1 MFSSSQALFT
11 KYSCLII
18 LRVLRLKLPKKWW
31 SIKSTF
37 RIHPEGNK
45 HWALSVFEY
54 ARLFSYLNVGMSK
67 MRIIVSTLI
76 LLISTSS
83 YAQINYN
90 QIDSAAKAV
99 KYRGDIKRLVS
110 DLTVGLNDDV
120 EKTRAIYV
128 WITEN
133 IKYDVREYNR
143 GKRFI
148 KYKCKTKEDCAQ
160 KRIEIENKV
169 VAKALNRKKAICS
182 GYALLFDK
190 MCEIANVNAS
200 IINGYTKTEPRF
212 TGKMGKLDHS
222 WNSVQIKNETYYL
235 DLTWAAGYSTK
246 KKRNKKKLK
255 KFFPDRN
262 DFYWFTPIEK
272 LSLDHFP
279 EKTEQIA
286 NTNITKD
293 VYKNQPYIETVT
305 ISKID
310 IVAPQSGALRPKL
323 NDTLYFKFD
332 YSGLIQNIQI
342 NTNLARNPKVFSI
355 KKGKEV
361 LNERN
366 LAKKKYIDFSNSDSS
381 YEFFYIVESSS
392 VKYIEILF
400 DFELK
405 MKYLVAVEN

>member
-1 MFSSSQALFT
+1 
-11 KYSCLII
+11 
-18 LRVLRLKLPKKWW
+18 
-31 SIKSTF
+31 
-37 RIHPEGNK
+37 
-45 HWALSVFEY
+45 
-54 ARLFSYLNVGMSK
+54 
-67 MRIIVSTLI
+67 MRIIVSILT

-83 YAQINYN
+83 FAQINYQ
-90 QIDSAAKAV
+90 QIDSTASTI
-99 KYRGDIKRLVS
+99 KYKGDIKRLVS

-120 EKTRAIYV
+120 EKTRAIYA

-133 IKYDVREYNR
+133 IKYDVKEYNR

-169 VAKALNRKKAICS
+169 VSKTLNRKKAICS

-200 IINGYTKTEPRF
+200 VINGYTKTEPRF

-222 WNSVQIKNETYYL
+222 WNSVQIENETYYL

-286 NTNITKD
+286 NSNITKE
-293 VYKNQPYIETVT
+293 VYKNQPYIETST

-310 IVAPQSGALRPKL
+310 IVAPHGGILRPKL

-332 YSGLIQNIQI
+332 YSGLIQSIQI
-342 NTNLARNPKVFSI
+342 NTNVARNPKVYSI
-355 KKGKEV
+355 KKGKKV

-366 LAKKKYIDFSNSDSS
+366 LDKQKYIDFRNSDLS
-381 YEFFYIVESSS
+381 YEFYYVVEAST

-400 DFELK
+400 DFELT
-405 MKYLVAVEN
+405 MKYLVNVEN